1 MSLTGMSR
9 DTGLPVSGIEHLR
22 QSLADI
28 LSTPIGSRRMRPE
41 YGSNIP
47 RMVDQP
53 VNPGWIAAVQSEAA
67 RALTRW
73 EPRIKLKRVSLISL
87 TDGRPVFRIE
97 GDYIGENQ
105 ILDVTA

>member
-1 MSLTGMSR
+1 MSLTGMNR
-9 DTGLPVSGIEHLR
+9 DTGQPVSGIEHLR

-53 VNPGWIAAVQSEAA
+53 VNPGWIATVQSEAA
-67 RALTRW
+67 RALARW